1 VATETYTYEFT
12 KNVFSGNGTKT
23 LGTLSWTIA
32 GDGQYWGW
40 DSNNGK
46 GQQFGSGSK
55 PYLSLT
61 MSTNGYSG
69 GVSKVVLNTSGASGI
84 NAKLT
89 VTVGGVQYGST
100 VSLTSS
106 AKDYTFEAPAA
117 GMQTGEI
124 KLNYTQTSKKAI
136 YIKKISIN

>member
-1 VATETYTYEFT
+1 
-12 KNVFSGNGTKT
+12 
-23 LGTLSWTIA
+23 
-32 GDGQYWGW
+32 
-40 DSNNGK
+40 
-46 GQQFGSGSK
+46 
-55 PYLSLT
+55 